1 MHVIAQRQWENQYDA
16 RPRNFTSPPQP
27 TAPDVDQILESSS
40 RLTFHRR
47 RSRILNLGQS
57 GDLPDR

>member
-1 MHVIAQRQWENQYDA
+1 MHVIAQRQWEDHMTRGAQFHVA
-16 RPRNFTSPPQP
+16 PQP